1 MQTIH
6 FMEIGLRVVK
16 LCLAPAVPAISLWT
30 GAKETNRLLYFLAWC
45 HPLAAFLSATR
56 RGI

>member
-6 FMEIGLRVVK
+6 FMEFGLKVVK

-30 GAKETNRLLYFLAWC
+30 GAKETTRFLYFLSWC
-45 HPLAAFLSATR
+45 HPLPAFLSVTK
-56 RGI
+56 RGV